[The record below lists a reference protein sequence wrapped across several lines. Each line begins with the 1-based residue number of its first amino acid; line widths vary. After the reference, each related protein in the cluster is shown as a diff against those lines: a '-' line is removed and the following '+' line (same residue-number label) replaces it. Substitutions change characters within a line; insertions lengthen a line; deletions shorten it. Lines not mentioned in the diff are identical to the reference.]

1 MIYRIPSSSTPMLS
15 NKPETETKQ
24 VPTGAGGLGEVTVTI
39 SLPRLEEADP
49 VRLDYFSDAHL
60 HPWDI

>member
-1 MIYRIPSSSTPMLS
+1 MLS

-24 VPTGAGGLGEVTVTI
+24 VSTGAGGLGEVTVTI
-39 SLPRLEEADP
+39 SLSRLFPGPEEADP

-60 HPWDI
+60 CPWDIWGVL